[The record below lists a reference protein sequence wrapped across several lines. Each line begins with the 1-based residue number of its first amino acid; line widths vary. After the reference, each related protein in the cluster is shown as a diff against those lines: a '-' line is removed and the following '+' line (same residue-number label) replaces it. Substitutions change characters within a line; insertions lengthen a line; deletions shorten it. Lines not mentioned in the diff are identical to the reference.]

1 MNKHEKELPTISNHS
16 NRVEFQFNGKEIEMI
31 EDSEL
36 GFLNICVPDYG
47 SN

>member
-1 MNKHEKELPTISNHS
+1 MNKHEKGLPAISNHL
-16 NRVEFQFNGKEIEMI
+16 NRVEFQFNGKEIEGI
-31 EDSEL
+31 EDSEV